1 MLADSQTAMSVRLRE
16 DTQMVSSSSF
26 DDVLAIS
33 NLIADSHYLIDSGGS
48 SRLAAEVFAAE
59 DGAVVPEADFGFAV
73 WRGTAAI
80 HEGFVA
86 ALARFEACM
95 HAVSNMHIDIDGDQ
109 ADARYYVQG
118 WHWVRGATRAT
129 NEADFLVLGV
139 MHDQF
144 VRQSHGWRVVRRR
157 LSRVGP
163 DVAFGRLPAF
173 LAGLGE

>member
-1 MLADSQTAMSVRLRE
+1 
-16 DTQMVSSSSF
+16 MVSPSRF

-33 NLIADSHYLIDSGGS
+33 NLIADSHYLVDSGGW
-48 SRLAAEVFAAE
+48 SRLADDVFAAE
-59 DGAVVPEADFGFAV
+59 SGEVVPEADFGFAV

-80 HEGFVA
+80 REGFDA
-86 ALARFEACM
+86 AMARFEACM
-95 HAVSNMHIDIDGDQ
+95 HAVSNLHIDVDGDR

-118 WHWVRGATRAT
+118 WHWVRDATRAT

-144 VRQSHGWRVVRRR
+144 VRQSPGWRVSRRR
-157 LSRVGP
+157 LTRVGP